1 MKRTAW
7 ILGAATVIVLGI
19 AVVVIPGR
27 FSAWQV
33 EHSLATTHITYSH
46 FRCAAATCPS
56 YQVDIFG
63 DGTVIYQG
71 AEGVAVPG
79 AYTYHIPRA
88 DLQAYIKD
96 FRISGFWQKGH
107 GGLPSA
113 AGGCQVSI
121 AFDRVVHRTGCLDL
135 IGDDGMTLDPPQ
147 LSADVAQL
155 EAVTQ
160 LDALV
165 KGRATASAT
174 PSSQPIQDL
183 RPYRGR
189 RTFPSV
195 GQAQKPIL

>member
-7 ILGAATVIVLGI
+7 ILGATAVIALGI
-19 AVVVIPGR
+19 AAVIIAGR
-27 FSAWQV
+27 FRAWQV

-46 FRCAAATCPS
+46 FGCTNAPCPS
-56 YQVDIFG
+56 YQIDVFG

-79 AYTYHIPRA
+79 AYIYHIPRA
-88 DLQAYIKD
+88 GLQAYIKD
-96 FRISGFWQKGH
+96 FRISSFWQKAH

-113 AGGCQVSI
+113 AGGCQVGI

-135 IGDDGMTLDPPQ
+135 IGEDGMTLDPPQ

-155 EAVTQ
+155 EALTQ

-165 KGRATASAT
+165 KGRPPAGVT
-174 PSSQPIQDL
+174 SSFQPVQGL
-183 RPYRGR
+183 RAYHGR
-189 RTFPSV
+189 RTFPAAAL
-195 GQAQKPIL
+195 AQKPVL